1 MVWLL
6 LACAFRQPVET
17 GLASWYGPGFR
28 GNTTASGEIFRPGL
42 RRTAAHPD
50 LPFGTVVE
58 VTRTDTGQSVRVVI
72 NDRGPY
78 SDGRIIDLSKKGA
91 RRLDMVDDGVV
102 PVEVR
107 VVGCRQRRGDCAQ
120 VSRTRRR

>member
-6 LACAFRQPVET
+6 LACAFRQPPET

-28 GNTTASGEIFRPGL
+28 GNTTASGESFRPGL

-58 VTRTDTGQSVRVVI
+58 VTRMGGFKEIKILETQEEAER
-72 NDRGPY
+72 Y
-78 SDGRIIDLSKKGA
+78 GA
-91 RRLDMVDDGVV
+91 PPL
-102 PVEVR
+102 
-107 VVGCRQRRGDCAQ
+107 
-120 VSRTRRR
+120 TRSGS